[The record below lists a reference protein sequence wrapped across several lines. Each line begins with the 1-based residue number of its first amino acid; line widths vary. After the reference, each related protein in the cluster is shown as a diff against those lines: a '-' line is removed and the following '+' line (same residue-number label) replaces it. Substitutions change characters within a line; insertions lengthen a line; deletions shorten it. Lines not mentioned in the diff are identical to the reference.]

1 MIPFRQIPIEFST
14 WISISSIPFQRVRH
28 LVGSFLLSFALS
40 LSVSFVDRRVV
51 GCRHRHRSFFPL
63 IAIAL
68 FAIRLRCSR
77 LFLSIIF
84 TLYTHSVSLLRACSS
99 FFSFLFY
106 LYLVCSVSCFH
117 HHTFPFSPI
126 NSSISFSIRFPL
138 SHFLST
144 LIRPPARRRFPSLSL
159 CVCSSTTIVSF
170 SICWI
175 DVDADAGNVRSHVN
189 TELVNINSVTQSKS
203 VQTYSYFRATANLFF
218 LSFVFSLASVEEYE
232 KLNSHELFKLP
243 NYVETKCIPPI

>member
-1 MIPFRQIPIEFST
+1 MLLVVAIDIVAFFLSLPLHFSPFAFVVLVFFSVLFSHYTPIQCRFCVRVPRFFPSCFICIWCALSHAFIIT
-14 WISISSIPFQRVRH
+14 LSHSRPSIPQSHFRFVFRSHTFSQR
-28 LVGSFLLSFALS
+28 SFAHPP
-40 LSVSFVDRRVV
+40 VVDF
-51 GCRHRHRSFFPL
+51 H
-63 IAIAL
+63 
-68 FAIRLRCSR
+68 
-77 LFLSIIF
+77 LFL
-84 TLYTHSVSLLRACSS
+84 C
-99 FFSFLFY
+99 
-106 LYLVCSVSCFH
+106 VCM
-117 HHTFPFSPI
+117 
-126 NSSISFSIRFPL
+126 
-138 SHFLST
+138 
-144 LIRPPARRRFPSLSL
+144 